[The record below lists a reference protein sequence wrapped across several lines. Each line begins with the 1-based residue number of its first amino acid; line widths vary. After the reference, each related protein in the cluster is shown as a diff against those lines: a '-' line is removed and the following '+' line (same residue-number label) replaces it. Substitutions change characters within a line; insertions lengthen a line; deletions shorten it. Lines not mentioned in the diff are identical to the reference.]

1 MEEKEFPELAKY
13 QRGLNDRIIFSKIS
27 GSTPL
32 PNLVEIQTDSFKQF
46 IDKGLDEV
54 FKEVF
59 PISSYSNQVSIIY
72 DSCHF
77 EAPEY
82 TPLECKEGDLTYSA
96 KLKVSLRLQQ
106 NNTGE
111 IRESNEVFMGDI
123 PMMTDSGTFIVN
135 GAERVVVS
143 QIVRS
148 PGAYFQDTIDK
159 SGVHIYNGEIIPN
172 RGTWLQFESDLK
184 GVLWV
189 RIDRQRKMPAVVLFK
204 ALGLTES
211 EITKLFGE
219 GASLKATI
227 EKDKD
232 ITTPRSALIDIF
244 RKLKPGEPVTPEGVI
259 NFLVQKFF
267 DDKRYDLG
275 KAGRFKY
282 TVKLGIYGRL
292 AGRVLAE
299 DLKDNEGNVFINRE
313 GVALVRGS
321 TLSKD
326 DVEDL
331 RNAEFFEHGAH
342 TLKLPTNDKL
352 DDHNIVNLVKVY
364 AHDKKDQPIVNIIG
378 TDLNLTGIDG
388 SAPLTRVSISD
399 MVACFS
405 YFINIQD
412 GIGQTDDIDH
422 LGNRRVRSVGELLQT
437 QFRIG
442 LTKMSK
448 TVQQKM
454 SISSDLENV
463 KPQGLINIRPLTTAI
478 REFFASSQLSQ
489 FMDQVNPLAELTNK
503 RRISA
508 LGPGGLTRD
517 RASMEVRDVHYTHYG
532 RICPI
537 ETPEGQNIGLINN
550 LATYAKINQYGFIQT
565 PYREVHHITLEG
577 ELIEMISFIQKKAIY
592 GTLNRLFWENN
603 KPINERKIQI
613 ILENEFETYF
623 YNKNIDISR
632 EVLTGNGQIDFKFFK
647 NKDEKI
653 LIEVKIASSSYLKKG
668 YEKQI
673 LDYLHASNYKNAFY
687 LIVCFTDEDY
697 KIATNFIKEN
707 IYTEHFNLYINIS
720 LLDVRKRKTA
730 SKK

>member
-211 EITKLFGE
+211 EITNLFGE

-282 TVKLGIYGRL
+282 TVNS
-292 AGRVLAE
+292 E
-299 DLKDNEGNVFINRE
+299 
-313 GVALVRGS
+313 S
-321 TLSKD
+321 
-326 DVEDL
+326 
-331 RNAEFFEHGAH
+331 
-342 TLKLPTNDKL
+342 
-352 DDHNIVNLVKVY
+352 
-364 AHDKKDQPIVNIIG
+364 
-378 TDLNLTGIDG
+378 
-388 SAPLTRVSISD
+388 
-399 MVACFS
+399 M
-405 YFINIQD
+405 
-412 GIGQTDDIDH
+412 
-422 LGNRRVRSVGELLQT
+422 
-437 QFRIG
+437 
-442 LTKMSK
+442 
-448 TVQQKM
+448 
-454 SISSDLENV
+454 
-463 KPQGLINIRPLTTAI
+463 
-478 REFFASSQLSQ
+478 AS
-489 FMDQVNPLAELTNK
+489 
-503 RRISA
+503 
-508 LGPGGLTRD
+508 
-517 RASMEVRDVHYTHYG
+517 
-532 RICPI
+532 
-537 ETPEGQNIGLINN
+537 
-550 LATYAKINQYGFIQT
+550 
-565 PYREVHHITLEG
+565 
-577 ELIEMISFIQKKAIY
+577 
-592 GTLNRLFWENN
+592 
-603 KPINERKIQI
+603 
-613 ILENEFETYF
+613 
-623 YNKNIDISR
+623 
-632 EVLTGNGQIDFKFFK
+632 
-647 NKDEKI
+647 
-653 LIEVKIASSSYLKKG
+653 
-668 YEKQI
+668 
-673 LDYLHASNYKNAFY
+673 
-687 LIVCFTDEDY
+687 
-697 KIATNFIKEN
+697 
-707 IYTEHFNLYINIS
+707 
-720 LLDVRKRKTA
+720 
-730 SKK
+730 